1 MFQKKERADYFQRN
15 REKDLVLRKKDL
27 ILKN

>member
-27 ILKN
+27 ILNF

>member
-27 ILKN
+27 ILKI